1 VSGWRDLD
9 GFHVLSGVLALIG
22 GPVMLVAG
30 APAGWATLVL
40 VIGVVLLIGQWMIAT
55 DVTFEWPDRP
65 TVIVGAGGAACIGLA
80 VVYFTRAAGDLPTV
94 LPGYEPGSEHLCLL
108 PGILLLAAGAVTLG
122 RAIANVHPTKRA
134 ERL

>member
-1 VSGWRDLD
+1 MSGRRDLD

-22 GPVMLVAG
+22 GPIMLAAG

-40 VIGVVLLIGQWMIAT
+40 VIGVVLLIGQWMTAT
-55 DVTFEWPDRP
+55 DVTFEWPDRL
-65 TVIVGAGGAACIGLA
+65 TVIVGAGGTACIALA

-94 LPGYEPGSEHLCLL
+94 LPGYEPGSERLCVL

-134 ERL
+134 PR